1 MAEGGRRRWR
11 EGREGGRTERKRRQK
26 GREGGRERE
35 INMWPSL
42 PVPMLKRRMANK
54 KRKKGSSS
62 VGCLGNKW
70 DPPLCMA
77 AFPLLSRL
85 QTV

>member
-11 EGREGGRTERKRRQK
+11 EGREGGRIERKRRQK

-35 INMWPSL
+35 INTWPSL
-42 PVPMLKRRMANK
+42 PVPMLKSRTANK
-54 KRKKGSSS
+54 KRKKGSSGA
-62 VGCLGNKW
+62 GCLGNTW
-70 DPPLCMA
+70 DPPHCMA

-85 QTV
+85 QTA